1 MALIREFIEDYRG
14 KISHFQHLAEVCAY
28 QCESAL
34 KRQGLRV
41 LVTSR
46 AKRLDSLASKVED
59 RAQEKNYQ
67 SIEEI
72 YEDIV
77 DLAGVRIA
85 LFFPQDQREVDQF
98 IRSNFTV
105 ESVKDFPEALGHPGA
120 YPKQFLGYVGR
131 HYRLY
136 LKPESLPPEE
146 RYLANYVIE
155 VQVGTVLMH
164 AWAEVEH
171 DLVYKSTG
179 GFLSQ
184 DEYAIL
190 DELNGLMYE
199 GEMALERL
207 QTAVKKRV
215 TTEHHPFSNHYELAA
230 YLHEQKRRLL
240 PGPDCRFSIGRT
252 DVLFQFL
259 KMIGLNSVP
268 ALRPILQSCS
278 FNPEDDPL
286 SQQIVNHLLL
296 SDPNL
301 YTEYDQARTMVGAYD
316 PFGTPYET
324 VSFFSE
330 EGGLGPFMR
339 SWIAVEQALGESLHQ
354 ALAGEPSDLVLAP
367 HVYESLKQAQNLR
380 NQILF
385 GCNPPSEQELERGAD
400 FLGGFLDFLRTEE
413 AEPGVPAGKSLKA

>member
-1 MALIREFIEDYRG
+1 MALVREFIEDYRG

-28 QCESAL
+28 QCESTL

-72 YEDIV
+72 YQDIV

-85 LFFPQDQREVDQF
+85 LFFPQDGREVDQF
-98 IRSNFTV
+98 IRSTFHV
-105 ESVKDFPEALGHPGA
+105 ESIKDFPEALGDPLG
-120 YPKQFLGYVGR
+120 YPKHFLGYVGR
-131 HYRLY
+131 HYRIY
-136 LKPESLPPEE
+136 MKPESLPPEE
-146 RYLANYVIE
+146 RHLANHVIE

-190 DELNGLMYE
+190 DELNALMYE

-207 QTAVKKRV
+207 QTAVKSRINA
-215 TTEHHPFSNHYELAA
+215 EQHPFSNHYELSS
-230 YLHEQKRRLL
+230 YLHDQKRRVL
-240 PGPDCRFSIGRT
+240 PGPGCRFSIGRT

-259 KMIGLNSVP
+259 RRIGLNSVP
-268 ALRPILQSCS
+268 GLRPVLQHCR
-278 FNPEDDPL
+278 FEAHAAPL
-286 SQQIVNHLLL
+286 SQQIVDRLLL
-296 SDPNL
+296 DDPNL
-301 YTEYDQARTMVGAYD
+301 YTEYDQARMAVGAFD
-316 PFGTPYET
+316 PFGTPFEAQS
-324 VSFFSE
+324 VFSE

-339 SWIAVEQALGESLHQ
+339 SWINLEESMGEELYPILRGES
-354 ALAGEPSDLVLAP
+354 ASFVADP
-367 HVYESLKQAQNLR
+367 HAAEQLR
-380 NQILF
+380 SAKRLRDQILF
-385 GCNPPSEQELERGAD
+385 GCQPPDPEELEQAEQSLSAMMDFLKEQEAEHS
-400 FLGGFLDFLRTEE
+400 LRQQ
-413 AEPGVPAGKSLKA
+413 A